1 MDLFKSSSKFSKKQ
15 IILLSIPVFFSNMAI
30 PLVGMIDTGLMGNLS
45 ETKYLAATSIATSV
59 MTMIVWSFGF
69 LRMGT
74 VGLVSQSF
82 GRNDYKSI
90 LNIVFRN
97 LLFVI
102 SISIL
107 LILFQKQLLNL
118 CLIFFDLSLDTEK
131 KFNDYFNIRIY
142 SSFFELTIY
151 IVVGLFIGLQKTKI
165 SSVAIVLLSILNILF
180 SSILVLKFNLN
191 IKGVAYGT
199 LLATGITSF
208 LFLFYIFYYLR
219 KYVSLN
225 FNIKEI
231 VNTSKLKNLLE
242 INLNIFLRTL
252 LLSFSFFWFTY
263 LGGRIGEEFIAAN
276 TILINLIFLSA
287 FILDAYAFST
297 EGIVGYSIGK
307 KNKIL
312 FTNIV
317 KNSFILSSLTG
328 ILISL
333 FYLFFKN
340 SFIDFMTDIENV
352 RDISYQYSF
361 WLVLLPFVSSFCY
374 QLDGIFIGASRT
386 QELRNAMFISV
397 VIHLISSFML
407 VEGFGN
413 QGLWISLT
421 IFFILRALTL
431 VIYFNRIYLKI

>member
-1 MDLFKSSSKFSKKQ
+1 MSDRSSIKY
-15 IILLSIPVFFSNMAI
+15 ILSLSIPIFFANLAT
-30 PLVGMIDTGLMGNLS
+30 PLVGIVDTTLMGNMS
-45 ETKYLAATSIATSV
+45 NQGYLTATSIASSFFSLV
-59 MTMIVWSFGF
+59 FWSFGF

-199 LLATGITSF
+199 LLATGVTSF

-242 INLNIFLRTL
+242 INLNIFLRTIL
-252 LLSFSFFWFTY
+252 LTFSFFWFTY

-287 FILDAYAFST
+287 FILDAYAF
-297 EGIVGYSIGK
+297 
-307 KNKIL
+307 
-312 FTNIV
+312 
-317 KNSFILSSLTG
+317 
-328 ILISL
+328 
-333 FYLFFKN
+333 
-340 SFIDFMTDIENV
+340 
-352 RDISYQYSF
+352 
-361 WLVLLPFVSSFCY
+361 
-374 QLDGIFIGASRT
+374 
-386 QELRNAMFISV
+386 
-397 VIHLISSFML
+397 
-407 VEGFGN
+407 
-413 QGLWISLT
+413 
-421 IFFILRALTL
+421 
-431 VIYFNRIYLKI
+431 

>member
-1 MDLFKSSSKFSKKQ
+1 MSDKSSIKY
-15 IILLSIPVFFSNMAI
+15 ILSLSIPIFFANLAI
-30 PLVGMIDTGLMGNLS
+30 PLVGIVDTTLMGNMS
-45 ETKYLAATSIATSV
+45 NQGYLTATSIASSFFSLV
-59 MTMIVWSFGF
+59 FWSFGF

-82 GRNDYKSI
+82 GRNDYISI

-199 LLATGITSF
+199 LLAAGVTSF

-231 VNTSKLKNLLE
+231 VNTSKLKYLLD
-242 INLNIFLRTL
+242 INLNIFLRTIL
-252 LLSFSFFWFTY
+252 LTFSFFWFTY

-361 WLVLLPFVSSFCY
+361 WLVILPFVSSFCY
-374 QLDGIFIGASRT
+374 QLDGIFIGASQT

-421 IFFILRALTL
+421 IFLILRALTL

>member
-1 MDLFKSSSKFSKKQ
+1 MSDKSSIKY
-15 IILLSIPVFFSNMAI
+15 ILSLSIPIFFANLAT
-30 PLVGMIDTGLMGNLS
+30 PLVGIVDTTLMGNMS
-45 ETKYLAATSIATSV
+45 NQGYLTATSIASSFFSLV
-59 MTMIVWSFGF
+59 FWSFGF

-107 LILFQKQLLNL
+107 LILFQKELLNL

-199 LLATGITSF
+199 LLATGITSS

-242 INLNIFLRTL
+242 INLNIFLRTIL
-252 LLSFSFFWFTY
+252 LTFSFFWFTY

-276 TILINLIFLSA
+276 TILLNLIFLSA

-333 FYLFFKN
+333 FYLLFKN

-374 QLDGIFIGASRT
+374 QLDGIFIGASQT

>member
-1 MDLFKSSSKFSKKQ
+1 MSDKSSIKY
-15 IILLSIPVFFSNMAI
+15 ILSLSIPIFFANLAT
-30 PLVGMIDTGLMGNLS
+30 PLVGIVDTTLMGNMS
-45 ETKYLAATSIATSV
+45 NQGYLTATSIASSFFSLV
-59 MTMIVWSFGF
+59 FWSFGF

-165 SSVAIVLLSILNILF
+165 SSVAIFLLSILNILF
-180 SSILVLKFNLN
+180 SSTLVLKFNLN

-199 LLATGITSF
+199 LLATGVTSF

-276 TILINLIFLSA
+276 TILLNLIFLSA

-312 FTNIV
+312 FTNVV
-317 KNSFILSSLTG
+317 KNSIILSSLTG

-374 QLDGIFIGASRT
+374 QLDGIFIGASQT
-386 QELRNAMFISV
+386 QELRNAMLISV

>member
-1 MDLFKSSSKFSKKQ
+1 MSDKSSIKY
-15 IILLSIPVFFSNMAI
+15 ILSLSIPIFFANLAT
-30 PLVGMIDTGLMGNLS
+30 PLVGIVDTTLMGNMS
-45 ETKYLAATSIATSV
+45 NQGYLTATSIASSFFSLV
-59 MTMIVWSFGF
+59 FWSFGF

-242 INLNIFLRTL
+242 INLNIFLRTIL
-252 LLSFSFFWFTY
+252 LTFSFFWFTY

-374 QLDGIFIGASRT
+374 QLDGIFIGASQT
-386 QELRNAMFISV
+386 KELRNAMFISV

-407 VEGFGN
+407 VEVFGN

-421 IFFILRALTL
+421 IFLILRALTL
-431 VIYFNRIYLKI
+431 VFYFNKIYLII

>member
-1 MDLFKSSSKFSKKQ
+1 MSDKSSIKY
-15 IILLSIPVFFSNMAI
+15 ILSLSIPIFFANLAI
-30 PLVGMIDTGLMGNLS
+30 PLVGIVDTALMGNMS
-45 ETKYLAATSIATSV
+45 NQGYLAATSIASSFFSLV
-59 MTMIVWSFGF
+59 FWSFGF

-165 SSVAIVLLSILNILF
+165 SSVAIVLLSTLNILF

-276 TILINLIFLSA
+276 TILLNLIFLSA

-312 FTNIV
+312 FTNVV

-374 QLDGIFIGASRT
+374 QLDGIFIGASQT
-386 QELRNAMFISV
+386 QELRNAMFICV
-397 VIHLISSFML
+397 VIYLISSFML

-421 IFFILRALTL
+421 IFLILRALTL

>member
-1 MDLFKSSSKFSKKQ
+1 MSDKSSIKY
-15 IILLSIPVFFSNMAI
+15 ILSLSIPIFFANLAT
-30 PLVGMIDTGLMGNLS
+30 PLVGIVDTTLMGNMS
-45 ETKYLAATSIATSV
+45 NQGYLTATSIASSFFSLV
-59 MTMIVWSFGF
+59 FWSFGF

-199 LLATGITSF
+199 LLATGVTSF

-242 INLNIFLRTL
+242 INLNIFLRTIL
-252 LLSFSFFWFTY
+252 LTFSFFWFTY

-276 TILINLIFLSA
+276 TILLNLIFLSA

-374 QLDGIFIGASRT
+374 QLDGIFIGASQT

-421 IFFILRALTL
+421 IFLILRALTL

>member
-1 MDLFKSSSKFSKKQ
+1 MSDKSSIKY
-15 IILLSIPVFFSNMAI
+15 ILSLSIPIFFANLAT
-30 PLVGMIDTGLMGNLS
+30 PLVGIVDTTLMGNMS
-45 ETKYLAATSIATSV
+45 NQGYLTATSIASSFFSLV
-59 MTMIVWSFGF
+59 FWSFGF

-199 LLATGITSF
+199 LLATGVTSF

-312 FTNIV
+312 FTNVV
-317 KNSFILSSLTG
+317 KNSIILSSLTG

-374 QLDGIFIGASRT
+374 QLDGIFIGASQT

-421 IFFILRALTL
+421 IFLILRALTL
-431 VIYFNRIYLKI
+431 VIYFNRIFLKI

>member
-1 MDLFKSSSKFSKKQ
+1 MSDKSSIKY
-15 IILLSIPVFFSNMAI
+15 ILSLSIPIFFANLAT
-30 PLVGMIDTGLMGNLS
+30 PLVGIVDTTLMGNMS
-45 ETKYLAATSIATSV
+45 NQGYLTATSIASSFFSLV
-59 MTMIVWSFGF
+59 FWSFGF

-199 LLATGITSF
+199 LLATGVTSF

-242 INLNIFLRTL
+242 INLNIFLRTIL
-252 LLSFSFFWFTY
+252 LTFSFFWFTY

-276 TILINLIFLSA
+276 TILLNLIFLSA

-374 QLDGIFIGASRT
+374 QLDGIFIGASQT

-421 IFFILRALTL
+421 IFFDFTSSHISFL
-431 VIYFNRIYLKI
+431 F

>member
-1 MDLFKSSSKFSKKQ
+1 MSDKSSIKY
-15 IILLSIPVFFSNMAI
+15 ILSLSIPIFFANLAI
-30 PLVGMIDTGLMGNLS
+30 PLVGIVDTALMGNMS
-45 ETKYLAATSIATSV
+45 NQGYLTATSIASSFFSLV
-59 MTMIVWSFGF
+59 FWSFGF

-252 LLSFSFFWFTY
+252 LLTFSFFWFTY

-374 QLDGIFIGASRT
+374 QLDGIFIGASQT

-421 IFFILRALTL
+421 IFLILRALTL

>member
-1 MDLFKSSSKFSKKQ
+1 VSDKSS
-15 IILLSIPVFFSNMAI
+15 IRYILTLSIPIFFANLAI
-30 PLVGMIDTGLMGNLS
+30 PLVGIVDTALMGNMS
-45 ETKYLAATSIATSV
+45 DQSYLTATSIASSFFSLV
-59 MTMIVWSFGF
+59 FWSFGF

-74 VGLVSQSF
+74 VGLVSQSY

-118 CLIFFDLSLDTEK
+118 CLIFFDLSIDTK
-131 KFNDYFNIRIY
+131 NKFNEYFNIRIY
-142 SSFFELTIY
+142 SSLFELTIY

-165 SSVAIVLLSILNILF
+165 SSLAIGLLSILNILF
-180 SSILVLKFNLN
+180 STILVLKFNLN

-219 KYVSLN
+219 KYVPFN
-225 FNIKEI
+225 FNLEEI
-231 VNTSKLKNLLE
+231 INTSKLKNLLE
-242 INLNIFLRTL
+242 INLNIFLRTIL
-252 LLSFSFFWFTY
+252 LTFSFFWFTY

-297 EGIVGYSIGK
+297 EGIVGYSIGR
-307 KNKIL
+307 KNKLL
-312 FTNIV
+312 FIKIV

-340 SFIDFMTDIENV
+340 SFIDFMTDIENI

-361 WLVLLPFVSSFCY
+361 WVVLLPFVSSFCY
-374 QLDGIFIGASRT
+374 QLDGIFIGASQT
-386 QELRNAMFISV
+386 QELRNAMFVSV
-397 VIHLISSFML
+397 IIHLISSFML

-421 IFFILRALTL
+421 IFLILRALTL
-431 VIYFNRIYLKI
+431 TFYFNRIYFKI

>member
-1 MDLFKSSSKFSKKQ
+1 MSDKSSIKY
-15 IILLSIPVFFSNMAI
+15 ILSLSIPIFFANLAT
-30 PLVGMIDTGLMGNLS
+30 PLVGIVDTTLMGNMS
-45 ETKYLAATSIATSV
+45 NQGYLTATSIASSFFSLLF
-59 MTMIVWSFGF
+59 WSFGF

-199 LLATGITSF
+199 LLATGVTSF

-252 LLSFSFFWFTY
+252 LLTFSFFWFTY

-276 TILINLIFLSA
+276 TILLNLIFLSA

-374 QLDGIFIGASRT
+374 QLDGIFIGASQT
-386 QELRNAMFISV
+386 KELRNAMFISV
-397 VIHLISSFML
+397 VIYLIGSFML
-407 VEGFGN
+407 VDGFGN

-421 IFFILRALTL
+421 IFLILRALTL

>member
-1 MDLFKSSSKFSKKQ
+1 MSDKSSIKY
-15 IILLSIPVFFSNMAI
+15 ILSLSIPIFFANLAT
-30 PLVGMIDTGLMGNLS
+30 PLVGIVDTTLMGNMS
-45 ETKYLAATSIATSV
+45 NQGYLTATSIASSFFSLV
-59 MTMIVWSFGF
+59 FWSFGF

-199 LLATGITSF
+199 LLATGVTSF

-252 LLSFSFFWFTY
+252 LLTFSFFWFTY

-276 TILINLIFLSA
+276 TILLNLIFLSA

-374 QLDGIFIGASRT
+374 QLDGIFIGASQT

>member
-1 MDLFKSSSKFSKKQ
+1 MSDKSSIKY
-15 IILLSIPVFFSNMAI
+15 ILSLSIPIFFANLAI
-30 PLVGMIDTGLMGNLS
+30 PLVGIVDTALMGNMS
-45 ETKYLAATSIATSV
+45 NQGYLTATSIASSFFSLV
-59 MTMIVWSFGF
+59 FWSFGF

-165 SSVAIVLLSILNILF
+165 SSVAIGLLSILNILF

-199 LLATGITSF
+199 LLATGLTSF

-242 INLNIFLRTL
+242 INLNIFLRTIL
-252 LLSFSFFWFTY
+252 LTFSFFWFTY

-276 TILINLIFLSA
+276 TILLNLIFLSA

-374 QLDGIFIGASRT
+374 QLDGIFIGASQT
-386 QELRNAMFISV
+386 KELRNAMFISV

>member
-1 MDLFKSSSKFSKKQ
+1 MSDKSSIKY
-15 IILLSIPVFFSNMAI
+15 ILSLSIPIFFANLAT
-30 PLVGMIDTGLMGNLS
+30 PLVGIVDTTLMGNMS
-45 ETKYLAATSIATSV
+45 NQGYLTATSIASSFFSLV
-59 MTMIVWSFGF
+59 FWSFGF

-374 QLDGIFIGASRT
+374 QLDGIFIGASQT

-421 IFFILRALTL
+421 IFLILRALTL

>member
-1 MDLFKSSSKFSKKQ
+1 MSDKSSIKY
-15 IILLSIPVFFSNMAI
+15 ILSLSIPIFFANLAI
-30 PLVGMIDTGLMGNLS
+30 PLVGIVDTTLMGNMS
-45 ETKYLAATSIATSV
+45 SQGYLTAASIASSFFSLV
-59 MTMIVWSFGF
+59 FWSFGF

-131 KFNDYFNIRIY
+131 KFNDYFSIRIY

-165 SSVAIVLLSILNILF
+165 SSIAIVLLSILNIFF

-199 LLATGITSF
+199 LLATGVTSF

-242 INLNIFLRTL
+242 INLNIFLRTIL
-252 LLSFSFFWFTY
+252 LTFSFFWFTY

-276 TILINLIFLSA
+276 TILLNLIFLSA

-312 FTNIV
+312 FTNVV
-317 KNSFILSSLTG
+317 KNSIILSSLTG

-374 QLDGIFIGASRT
+374 QLDGIFIGASQT
-386 QELRNAMFISV
+386 KELRNAMFISV

-421 IFFILRALTL
+421 IFLILRALTL
-431 VIYFNRIYLKI
+431 VIYFNRIYSKI

>member
-1 MDLFKSSSKFSKKQ
+1 MSDKSSIKY
-15 IILLSIPVFFSNMAI
+15 ILSLSIPIFFANLAI
-30 PLVGMIDTGLMGNLS
+30 PLVGIVDTTLMGNMS
-45 ETKYLAATSIATSV
+45 NQGYLTATSIASSFFSLV
-59 MTMIVWSFGF
+59 FWSFGF

-208 LFLFYIFYYLR
+208 LFSFYIFYYLR

-252 LLSFSFFWFTY
+252 LLTFSFFWFTY

-374 QLDGIFIGASRT
+374 QLDGIFIGASQT

-421 IFFILRALTL
+421 IFLILRALTL

>member
-1 MDLFKSSSKFSKKQ
+1 MSDKSSIKY
-15 IILLSIPVFFSNMAI
+15 ILSLSIPIFFANLAI
-30 PLVGMIDTGLMGNLS
+30 PLVGIVDTALMGNMS
-45 ETKYLAATSIATSV
+45 NQGYLTATSIASSFFSLV
-59 MTMIVWSFGF
+59 FWSFGF

-199 LLATGITSF
+199 LLAAGVTSF

-252 LLSFSFFWFTY
+252 LLTFSFFWFTY

-276 TILINLIFLSA
+276 TILLNLIFLSA

-340 SFIDFMTDIENV
+340 SFIDFMTDIENI

-374 QLDGIFIGASRT
+374 QLDGIFIGASQT
-386 QELRNAMFISV
+386 KELRNAMFISV

>member
-1 MDLFKSSSKFSKKQ
+1 MSDKSSIKY
-15 IILLSIPVFFSNMAI
+15 ILSLSIPIFFANLAT
-30 PLVGMIDTGLMGNLS
+30 PLVGIVDTTLMGNMS
-45 ETKYLAATSIATSV
+45 NQGYLTATSIASSFFSLV
-59 MTMIVWSFGF
+59 FWSFGF

-165 SSVAIVLLSILNILF
+165 SSVAIGLLSILNILF

-199 LLATGITSF
+199 LLATGVTSF

-242 INLNIFLRTL
+242 INLNIFLRTIL
-252 LLSFSFFWFTY
+252 LTFSFFWFTY

-312 FTNIV
+312 FTNVV

-374 QLDGIFIGASRT
+374 QLDGIFIGASQT

>member
-1 MDLFKSSSKFSKKQ
+1 MSDKSS
-15 IILLSIPVFFSNMAI
+15 IRYILTLSIPIFFANLAI
-30 PLVGMIDTGLMGNLS
+30 PLVGIVDTALMGNMS
-45 ETKYLAATSIATSV
+45 DQSYLTATSIASSFFSLV
-59 MTMIVWSFGF
+59 FWSFGF

-74 VGLVSQSF
+74 VGLVSQSY

-118 CLIFFDLSLDTEK
+118 CLIFFDLSIDTK
-131 KFNDYFNIRIY
+131 NKFNDYFNIRIY
-142 SSFFELTIY
+142 SSLFELTIY

-165 SSVAIVLLSILNILF
+165 SSLAIGLLSILNILF
-180 SSILVLKFNLN
+180 STILVLKFNLN

-199 LLATGITSF
+199 LLATGITSL

-219 KYVSLN
+219 KYVSFN
-225 FNIKEI
+225 FNLQEI
-231 VNTSKLKNLLE
+231 INTSKLKNLLE
-242 INLNIFLRTL
+242 INLNIFLRTIL
-252 LLSFSFFWFTY
+252 LTFSFFWFTY
-263 LGGRIGEEFIAAN
+263 LGGRIGEKFIAAN

-307 KNKIL
+307 KNKLL
-312 FTNIV
+312 FIKIV

-333 FYLFFKN
+333 FYLFSKN
-340 SFIDFMTDIENV
+340 SFIDFMTDIENI
-352 RDISYQYSF
+352 RNISYQYSF
-361 WLVLLPFVSSFCY
+361 WVVLLPFVSSFCY
-374 QLDGIFIGASRT
+374 QLDGIFIGASQT
-386 QELRNAMFISV
+386 QELRNAMFVSV
-397 VIHLISSFML
+397 IIHLISSFIL

-413 QGLWISLT
+413 QGLWISFT
-421 IFFILRALTL
+421 IFLILRALTL
-431 VIYFNRIYLKI
+431 TFYLNRIYLKI

>member
-1 MDLFKSSSKFSKKQ
+1 MSDKSSIKY
-15 IILLSIPVFFSNMAI
+15 ILSLSIPIFFANLAT
-30 PLVGMIDTGLMGNLS
+30 PLVGIVDTTLMGNMS
-45 ETKYLAATSIATSV
+45 NQGYLTATSIASSFFSLV
-59 MTMIVWSFGF
+59 FWSFGF

-199 LLATGITSF
+199 LLATGVTSF

-242 INLNIFLRTL
+242 INLNIFLRTIL
-252 LLSFSFFWFTY
+252 LTFSFFWFTY

-276 TILINLIFLSA
+276 TILINLVFLSA

-312 FTNIV
+312 FTNVV
-317 KNSFILSSLTG
+317 KNSIILSSLTG

-374 QLDGIFIGASRT
+374 QLDGIFIGASQT

-421 IFFILRALTL
+421 IFLILRALTL
-431 VIYFNRIYLKI
+431 VIYFNRIFLKI

>member
-1 MDLFKSSSKFSKKQ
+1 MSDKSS
-15 IILLSIPVFFSNMAI
+15 IRYILTLSIPIFFANLAI
-30 PLVGMIDTGLMGNLS
+30 PLVGIVDTALMGNMS
-45 ETKYLAATSIATSV
+45 DQSYLTATSIASSFFSLV
-59 MTMIVWSFGF
+59 FWSFGF

-74 VGLVSQSF
+74 VGLVSQSY

-118 CLIFFDLSLDTEK
+118 CLIFFDLSIDTK
-131 KFNDYFNIRIY
+131 NKFNDYFNIRIY
-142 SSFFELTIY
+142 SSLFELTIY

-165 SSVAIVLLSILNILF
+165 SSLAIGLLSILNILF
-180 SSILVLKFNLN
+180 STILVLKFNLN

-199 LLATGITSF
+199 LLATGITSL

-219 KYVSLN
+219 KYVSFN
-225 FNIKEI
+225 FNLQEI
-231 VNTSKLKNLLE
+231 INTSKLKNLLE
-242 INLNIFLRTL
+242 INVNIFLRTIL
-252 LLSFSFFWFTY
+252 LTFSFFWFTY

-307 KNKIL
+307 KNKLL
-312 FTNIV
+312 FIKIV

-333 FYLFFKN
+333 FYLFSKN
-340 SFIDFMTDIENV
+340 SFIDFMTDIENI
-352 RDISYQYSF
+352 RNISYQYSF
-361 WLVLLPFVSSFCY
+361 WVVLLPFVSSFCY
-374 QLDGIFIGASRT
+374 QLDGIFIGASQT
-386 QELRNAMFISV
+386 QELRNAMFVSV
-397 VIHLISSFML
+397 IIHLISSFIL

-413 QGLWISLT
+413 QGLWISFT
-421 IFFILRALTL
+421 IFLILRALTL
-431 VIYFNRIYLKI
+431 TFYLNRIYLKI

>member
-1 MDLFKSSSKFSKKQ
+1 MSDKSSIKY
-15 IILLSIPVFFSNMAI
+15 ILSLSIPIFFANLAT
-30 PLVGMIDTGLMGNLS
+30 PLVGIVDTTLMGNMS
-45 ETKYLAATSIATSV
+45 NQGYLTATSIASSFFSLV
-59 MTMIVWSFGF
+59 FWSFGF

-199 LLATGITSF
+199 LLATGVTSF

-242 INLNIFLRTL
+242 INLNIFLRTIL
-252 LLSFSFFWFTY
+252 LTFSFFWFTY

-276 TILINLIFLSA
+276 TILLNLIFLSA

-374 QLDGIFIGASRT
+374 QLDGIFIGASQT
-386 QELRNAMFISV
+386 KELRNAMFISV

-421 IFFILRALTL
+421 IFLILRALTL

>member
-1 MDLFKSSSKFSKKQ
+1 MSDKSSIKY
-15 IILLSIPVFFSNMAI
+15 ILSLSIPIFFANLAI
-30 PLVGMIDTGLMGNLS
+30 PLVGIVDTALMGNMS
-45 ETKYLAATSIATSV
+45 NQGYLTATSIASSFFSLV
-59 MTMIVWSFGF
+59 FWSFGF

-131 KFNDYFNIRIY
+131 KFNDYFDIRIY

-199 LLATGITSF
+199 LLATGVTSF

-276 TILINLIFLSA
+276 TILLNLIFLSA

-374 QLDGIFIGASRT
+374 QLDGIFIGASSST
-386 QELRNAMFISV
+386 ELRNAMIIAVVFFI
-397 VIHLISSFML
+397 IISIYSTKY
-407 VEGFGN
+407 FGN
-413 QGLWISLT
+413 HGLWLSLL
-421 IFFILRALTL
+421 IFMFLRSITLTMFFNQILKK
-431 VIYFNRIYLKI
+431 F

>member
-1 MDLFKSSSKFSKKQ
+1 MSDKSSIKY
-15 IILLSIPVFFSNMAI
+15 ILSLSIPIFFANLAI
-30 PLVGMIDTGLMGNLS
+30 PLVGIVDTALMGNMS
-45 ETKYLAATSIATSV
+45 NQGYLTATSIASSFFSLV
-59 MTMIVWSFGF
+59 FWSFGF

-118 CLIFFDLSLDTEK
+118 CLIFFDLSIDTEK

-276 TILINLIFLSA
+276 TILLNLIFLSA

-374 QLDGIFIGASRT
+374 QLDGIFIGASQT
-386 QELRNAMFISV
+386 KELRNAMFISV

>member
-1 MDLFKSSSKFSKKQ
+1 MSDKSS
-15 IILLSIPVFFSNMAI
+15 IRYILTLSIPIFFANLAI
-30 PLVGMIDTGLMGNLS
+30 PLVGIVDTALMGNMS
-45 ETKYLAATSIATSV
+45 DQSYLTATSIASSFFSLV
-59 MTMIVWSFGF
+59 FWSFGF

-74 VGLVSQSF
+74 VGLVSQSY

-118 CLIFFDLSLDTEK
+118 CLIFFDLSIDTK
-131 KFNDYFNIRIY
+131 NKFNDYFNIRIY
-142 SSFFELTIY
+142 SSLFELTIY

-165 SSVAIVLLSILNILF
+165 SSLAIGLLSILNILF
-180 SSILVLKFNLN
+180 STILVLKFNLN

-199 LLATGITSF
+199 LLATGITSL

-219 KYVSLN
+219 KYVSFN
-225 FNIKEI
+225 FNLQEI
-231 VNTSKLKNLLE
+231 INTSKLKNLLE
-242 INLNIFLRTL
+242 INLNIFLRTIL
-252 LLSFSFFWFTY
+252 LTFSFFWFTY

-297 EGIVGYSIGK
+297 EGIVGYSIGR
-307 KNKIL
+307 KNKLL
-312 FTNIV
+312 FIKIV

-333 FYLFFKN
+333 FYLFSKN
-340 SFIDFMTDIENV
+340 SFIDFMTDIENI
-352 RDISYQYSF
+352 RYISYQYSF
-361 WLVLLPFVSSFCY
+361 WVVLLPFVSSFCY
-374 QLDGIFIGASRT
+374 QLDGIFIGASQT
-386 QELRNAMFISV
+386 QELRNAMFVSV
-397 VIHLISSFML
+397 IIHLISSFIL

-413 QGLWISLT
+413 QGLWISFT
-421 IFFILRALTL
+421 IFLILRALTL
-431 VIYFNRIYLKI
+431 TFYLNRIYLKI

>member
-1 MDLFKSSSKFSKKQ
+1 MSDKSSIKY
-15 IILLSIPVFFSNMAI
+15 ILSLSIPIFFANLAT
-30 PLVGMIDTGLMGNLS
+30 PLVGIVDTTLMGNMS
-45 ETKYLAATSIATSV
+45 NQGYLTATSIASSFFSLV
-59 MTMIVWSFGF
+59 FWSFGF

-199 LLATGITSF
+199 LLATGVTSF

-276 TILINLIFLSA
+276 TILLNLIFLSA

-374 QLDGIFIGASRT
+374 QLDGIFIGASQT

>member
-1 MDLFKSSSKFSKKQ
+1 MSDKSSIKY
-15 IILLSIPVFFSNMAI
+15 ILSLSIPIFFANLAT
-30 PLVGMIDTGLMGNLS
+30 PLVGIVDTTLMGNMS
-45 ETKYLAATSIATSV
+45 NQGYLTATSIASSFFSLV
-59 MTMIVWSFGF
+59 FWSFGF

-199 LLATGITSF
+199 LLATGVTSF

-276 TILINLIFLSA
+276 TILLNLIFLSA

-374 QLDGIFIGASRT
+374 QLDGIFIGASQT
-386 QELRNAMFISV
+386 KELRNAMFISV

-421 IFFILRALTL
+421 IFLILRALTL

>member
-1 MDLFKSSSKFSKKQ
+1 VSDKSSIKY
-15 IILLSIPVFFSNMAI
+15 ILSLSIPIFFANLAT
-30 PLVGMIDTGLMGNLS
+30 PLVGIVDTTLMGNMS
-45 ETKYLAATSIATSV
+45 NQGYLTATSIASSFFSLV
-59 MTMIVWSFGF
+59 FWSFGF

-165 SSVAIVLLSILNILF
+165 SSVAIVLLSILNIFF
-180 SSILVLKFNLN
+180 SSILVLKF
-191 IKGVAYGT
+191 AYGT
-199 LLATGITSF
+199 LLATGVTSF

-242 INLNIFLRTL
+242 INLNIFLRTIL
-252 LLSFSFFWFTY
+252 LTFSFFWFTY

-374 QLDGIFIGASRT
+374 QLDGIFIGASQT

-407 VEGFGN
+407 VEWFGN

-421 IFFILRALTL
+421 IFLILRALTL

>member
-1 MDLFKSSSKFSKKQ
+1 MSDKSSIKY
-15 IILLSIPVFFSNMAI
+15 ILSLSIPIFFANLAI
-30 PLVGMIDTGLMGNLS
+30 PLVGIVDTTLMGNMS
-45 ETKYLAATSIATSV
+45 NQGYLTATSIASSFFSLV
-59 MTMIVWSFGF
+59 FWSFGF

-82 GRNDYKSI
+82 GRNDYISI

-199 LLATGITSF
+199 LLAAGVTSF

-231 VNTSKLKNLLE
+231 VNTSKLKYLLD
-242 INLNIFLRTL
+242 INLNIFLRTIL
-252 LLSFSFFWFTY
+252 LTFSFFWFTY

-361 WLVLLPFVSSFCY
+361 WLVILPFVSSFCY
-374 QLDGIFIGASRT
+374 QLDGIFIGASQI

-421 IFFILRALTL
+421 IFLILRALTL

>member
-1 MDLFKSSSKFSKKQ
+1 MSDKSSIKY
-15 IILLSIPVFFSNMAI
+15 ILSLSIPIFFANLAT
-30 PLVGMIDTGLMGNLS
+30 PLVGIVDTTLMGNMS
-45 ETKYLAATSIATSV
+45 NQGYLTATSIASSFFSLV
-59 MTMIVWSFGF
+59 FWSFGF

-165 SSVAIVLLSILNILF
+165 SSVAVVLLSILNILF

-199 LLATGITSF
+199 LLATGVTSF

-252 LLSFSFFWFTY
+252 LLTFSFFWFTY

-276 TILINLIFLSA
+276 TILLNLIFLSA

-374 QLDGIFIGASRT
+374 QLDGIFIGASQT
-386 QELRNAMFISV
+386 KELRNAMFISV

>member
-1 MDLFKSSSKFSKKQ
+1 MSDKSS
-15 IILLSIPVFFSNMAI
+15 IRYILTLSIPIFFANLAI
-30 PLVGMIDTGLMGNLS
+30 PLVGIVDTALMGNMS
-45 ETKYLAATSIATSV
+45 DQSYLTATSIASSFFSLV
-59 MTMIVWSFGF
+59 FWSFGF

-74 VGLVSQSF
+74 VGLVSQSY

-118 CLIFFDLSLDTEK
+118 CLIFFDLSIDTK
-131 KFNDYFNIRIY
+131 NKFNDYFNIRIY
-142 SSFFELTIY
+142 SSLFELTIY

-165 SSVAIVLLSILNILF
+165 SSLAIGLLSILNILF
-180 SSILVLKFNLN
+180 STILVLKFNLN

-199 LLATGITSF
+199 LIATGITSL

-219 KYVSLN
+219 KYVSFN
-225 FNIKEI
+225 FNLQEI
-231 VNTSKLKNLLE
+231 INTSKLKNLLE
-242 INLNIFLRTL
+242 INLNIFLRTIL
-252 LLSFSFFWFTY
+252 LTFSFFWFTY

-307 KNKIL
+307 KNKLL
-312 FTNIV
+312 FIKIV

-333 FYLFFKN
+333 FYLFSKN
-340 SFIDFMTDIENV
+340 SFIDFMTDIENI

-361 WLVLLPFVSSFCY
+361 WVVLLPFVSSFCY
-374 QLDGIFIGASRT
+374 QLDGIFIGASQT
-386 QELRNAMFISV
+386 QELRNAMFVSV
-397 VIHLISSFML
+397 IIHLISSFIL

-413 QGLWISLT
+413 QGLWISFT
-421 IFFILRALTL
+421 IFLILRALTL
-431 VIYFNRIYLKI
+431 TFYLNRIYLKI

>member
-1 MDLFKSSSKFSKKQ
+1 MSDKSS
-15 IILLSIPVFFSNMAI
+15 IRYILTLSIPIFFANLAI
-30 PLVGMIDTGLMGNLS
+30 PLVGIVDTALMGNMS
-45 ETKYLAATSIATSV
+45 DQSYLTATSIASSFFSLV
-59 MTMIVWSFGF
+59 FWSFGF

-74 VGLVSQSF
+74 VGLVSQSY

-118 CLIFFDLSLDTEK
+118 CLIFFDLSIDTK
-131 KFNDYFNIRIY
+131 NKFNDYFNIRIY
-142 SSFFELTIY
+142 SSLFELTIY

-165 SSVAIVLLSILNILF
+165 SSLAIGLLSILNILF
-180 SSILVLKFNLN
+180 STILVLKFNLN

-199 LLATGITSF
+199 LLATGITSL

-219 KYVSLN
+219 KYVSFN
-225 FNIKEI
+225 FNLQEI
-231 VNTSKLKNLLE
+231 INTSKLKNLLE
-242 INLNIFLRTL
+242 INLNIFLRTIL
-252 LLSFSFFWFTY
+252 LTFSFFWFTY

-307 KNKIL
+307 KNKLL
-312 FTNIV
+312 FIKIV

-340 SFIDFMTDIENV
+340 SFIDFMTDIENI

-361 WLVLLPFVSSFCY
+361 WVVLLPFVSSFCY
-374 QLDGIFIGASRT
+374 QLDGIFIGASQT
-386 QELRNAMFISV
+386 QELRNAMFVSV
-397 VIHLISSFML
+397 IIHLISSFIL

-413 QGLWISLT
+413 QGLWISFT
-421 IFFILRALTL
+421 IFLILRALTL
-431 VIYFNRIYLKI
+431 TFYLNRIYLKI

>member
-1 MDLFKSSSKFSKKQ
+1 MSDKSSIKY
-15 IILLSIPVFFSNMAI
+15 ILSLSIPIFFANLAI
-30 PLVGMIDTGLMGNLS
+30 PLVGIVDTTLMGNMS
-45 ETKYLAATSIATSV
+45 DQGYLTATSIASSFFSLV
-59 MTMIVWSFGF
+59 FWSFGF

-191 IKGVAYGT
+191 IRGVAYGT
-199 LLATGITSF
+199 LLATGVTSF

-219 KYVSLN
+219 KYISLN
-225 FNIKEI
+225 LNIKEI

-252 LLSFSFFWFTY
+252 LLTFSFFWFTY

-312 FTNIV
+312 FTNVV

-340 SFIDFMTDIENV
+340 SFIDFMTDIENI

-374 QLDGIFIGASRT
+374 QLDGIFIGASQT

-397 VIHLISSFML
+397 VTHLISSFML
-407 VEGFGN
+407 VEWFGN

-421 IFFILRALTL
+421 IFLILRALTL

>member
-1 MDLFKSSSKFSKKQ
+1 MSDKSSIKY
-15 IILLSIPVFFSNMAI
+15 ILSLSIPIFFANLAI
-30 PLVGMIDTGLMGNLS
+30 PLVGIVDTALMGNMS
-45 ETKYLAATSIATSV
+45 NQGYLTATSIASSFFSLV
-59 MTMIVWSFGF
+59 FWSFGF

-242 INLNIFLRTL
+242 VNLNIFLRTIL
-252 LLSFSFFWFTY
+252 LTFSFFWFTY

-276 TILINLIFLSA
+276 TILLNLIFLSA

-374 QLDGIFIGASRT
+374 QLDGIFIGASQT

-421 IFFILRALTL
+421 IFLILRALTL
-431 VIYFNRIYLKI
+431 VIYFNRIYSKI